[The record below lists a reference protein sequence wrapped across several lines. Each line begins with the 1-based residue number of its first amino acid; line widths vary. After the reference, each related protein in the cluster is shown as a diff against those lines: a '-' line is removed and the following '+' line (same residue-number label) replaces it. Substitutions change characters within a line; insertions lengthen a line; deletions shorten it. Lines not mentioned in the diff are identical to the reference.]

1 MPTGRLTMRRIR
13 DVLRLRFAQGLSERA
28 IAASLGLGKG
38 SVGTYL
44 RRARDAGLAW
54 PLPDGL
60 DDDSLELLLF
70 PNASDVSDPDRP
82 VPDWAEIDKELRRRN
97 VTRMLL
103 WQEYRAQHPNGFG
116 YTWFCTHFEAWKGRV
131 RPSMRQTHVGGEK
144 VFIDFAGDTID
155 IVDPATGEVS
165 EAKLFVAAMGASSY
179 TYAVAIASEGLEDW
193 IAAHVGLFAYLG
205 GVPQVVVPDNLK
217 SAVTKADRYDPG
229 LNRTYAEM
237 AEHYGTAIL
246 PARVRKP
253 KDKAKVEV
261 AVQVAQRW
269 IVVS

>member
-1 MPTGRLTMRRIR
+1 
-13 DVLRLRFAQGLSERA
+13 
-28 IAASLGLGKG
+28 
-38 SVGTYL
+38 
-44 RRARDAGLAW
+44 
-54 PLPDGL
+54 
-60 DDDSLELLLF
+60 
-70 PNASDVSDPDRP
+70 
-82 VPDWAEIDKELRRRN
+82 
-97 VTRMLL
+97 
-103 WQEYRAQHPNGFG
+103 
-116 YTWFCTHFEAWKGRV
+116 
-131 RPSMRQTHVGGEK
+131 
-144 VFIDFAGDTID
+144 
-155 IVDPATGEVS
+155 
-165 EAKLFVAAMGASSY
+165 MGASSY